1 MGPSGYGFLH
11 PSDMTA
17 YVHWDDYDNA
27 AIAEVGYT
35 VLQNA
40 SQALLHETNDAA
52 HHNRDAQYQLA
63 QQQESAELLRND
75 TVHELGRIAMERQS
89 AHQQDRAELLQN
101 ATVHE
106 LGRIAMQRYIARFE
120 GTSIQAVFSPIMP
133 YVSRWIGNIATF
145 HELIRWTN
153 SQATPPDV
161 VAQQLLKL
169 PQGSFGY
176 VYKLPDIT
184 MHEVEALARCLANT
198 HVELVGHRELVKL
211 AHQARTAHSQTA

>member
-1 MGPSGYGFLH
+1 MS
-11 PSDMTA
+11 A
-17 YVHWDDYDNA
+17 YVHWDDYNNA
-27 AIAEVGYT
+27 AIAEHNSLNNGYT

-40 SQALLHETNDAA
+40 SQVSLHKANNAA
-52 HHNRDAQYQLA
+52 SVEQITSHQLA
-63 QQQESAELLRND
+63 Q
-75 TVHELGRIAMERQS
+75 HQS
-89 AHQQDRAELLQN
+89 AQLQQNAELLQN
-101 ATVHE
+101 DTVHE

-145 HELIRWTN
+145 HELIRWT
-153 SQATPPDV
+153 STQTTPPDA

-169 PQGSFGY
+169 PQGTFGY

-184 MHEVEALARCLANT
+184 MHEVEALARCLAGT

-211 AHQARTAHSQTA
+211 AHQARTAHSQAA